1 MNKLTLLALSV
12 LACAFLNGCGE
23 RRFVE
28 HATIRNESA
37 FPARVE
43 LMEENDGSRLTL
55 ATIGAGDERAVEQI
69 IDRDVWIFVFSYGR
83 TEAAEFRIE
92 RGDLEGQEWTIEVPE
107 EFETTL
113 RESGLEPP
121 GGDP

>member
-1 MNKLTLLALSV
+1 MNKLTLLALLV

-23 RRFVE
+23 RGFVE
-28 HATIRNESA
+28 HVTIRNESA

-43 LMEENDGSRLTL
+43 VMEENDGSRLTL

-92 RGDLEGQEWTIEVPE
+92 RGDLEGREWTIEVPE

-113 RESGLEPP
+113 RGAGLEPP
-121 GGDP
+121 GGEP

>member
-1 MNKLTLLALSV
+1 MRRPALLALSV

-23 RRFVE
+23 RAFVE
-28 HATIRNESA
+28 HVTIRNESA

-43 LMEENDGSRLTL
+43 LREENDGSRLTL

-69 IDRDVWIFVFSYGR
+69 IDRDVWIFMFSYGQ
-83 TEAAEFRIE
+83 TEAAELRIP
-92 RGDLEGQEWTIEVPE
+92 RADLEGQEWTIEVPE

-113 RESGLEPP
+113 RDAGLEPP

>member
-1 MNKLTLLALSV
+1 L
-12 LACAFLNGCGE
+12 
-23 RRFVE
+23 
-28 HATIRNESA
+28 
-37 FPARVE
+37 
-43 LMEENDGSRLTL
+43 
-55 ATIGAGDERAVEQI
+55 
-69 IDRDVWIFVFSYGR
+69 VFSYGR

-92 RGDLEGQEWTIEVPE
+92 RGDLEGREWTIEVPE